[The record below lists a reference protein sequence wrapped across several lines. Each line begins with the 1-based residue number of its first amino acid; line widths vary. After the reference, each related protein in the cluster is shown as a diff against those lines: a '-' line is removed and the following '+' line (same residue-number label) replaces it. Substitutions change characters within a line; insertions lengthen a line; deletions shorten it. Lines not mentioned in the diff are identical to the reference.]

1 MAKVFINPGHCPGM
15 DPGAVSYYYD
25 VTEAEIVREVGAMVA
40 DYLTAAGCEV
50 KVLQSDNL
58 AGESPAYPNVCSS
71 ANNWPADIFVSLHCN
86 AASRQAR
93 GTECFVFNR
102 WSKSDKLAECIQ
114 AQLIRSLGTVDRGV
128 KEGPRLS
135 VLRNTSMP
143 AVLVELAFIDNT
155 DDCQLLVNKKKEF
168 AAAVARG
175 VTDYLQEA

>member
-1 MAKVFINPGHCPGM
+1 MAKVFINPGHCPGV

-40 DYLTAAGCEV
+40 DYLRKAGCEV

-58 AGESPAYPNVCSS
+58 AGESPAYPNVCAT

-86 AASRQAR
+86 AASGQAR
-93 GTECFVFNR
+93 GTECFVFSR

-114 AQLIRSLGTVDRGV
+114 AQLVRSLGTADRGV
-128 KEGPRLS
+128 KEGLRLC
-135 VLRNTSMP
+135 VLHNTAMP
-143 AVLVELAFIDNT
+143 AVLVELAFIDNA
-155 DDCQLLVNKKKEF
+155 DDCKLLVNKKKDF

>member
-1 MAKVFINPGHCPGM
+1 MAKVFINPGHCPGV
-15 DPGAVSYYYD
+15 DPGAGNGSYN
-25 VTEAEIVREVGAMVA
+25 VNEADIVRDIGALVA
-40 DYLTAAGCEV
+40 DYLSAAGCEV

-58 AGESPAYPNVCSS
+58 AGESPAYPNVCAN

-86 AASRQAR
+86 AASGQAQ
-93 GTECFVFNR
+93 GTECFVFSR

-114 AQLIRSLGTVDRGV
+114 AQLVRSLGTVDRGV

-135 VLRNTSMP
+135 VLHNTSMP
-143 AVLVELAFIDNT
+143 AVLVELAFIDNVN
-155 DDCQLLVNKKKEF
+155 DCQLLMNKKREF